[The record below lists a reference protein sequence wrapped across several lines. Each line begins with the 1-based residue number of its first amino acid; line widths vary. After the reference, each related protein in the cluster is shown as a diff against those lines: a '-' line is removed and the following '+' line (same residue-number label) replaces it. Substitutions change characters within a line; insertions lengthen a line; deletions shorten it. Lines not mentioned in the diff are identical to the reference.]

1 MINPFF
7 SCFMTYDFPY
17 LFPCF
22 GSSTHLHSIACFSI
36 SLLFLTAATSEDDLE
51 KLSARVQAMLAAK
64 IKSVDWCNK
73 VVANVLAANVSVLHI
88 PPQIIA
94 IREICGL
101 NSTGPIKF
109 ASVVLPAQ
117 RFPTGQPSSQP
128 SYYIPPIKIGRR
140 SYTTFALIIFII
152 IVIACL
158 RCCLI
163 CIAFRH
169 KKDAAE
175 SHLYDILVILN
186 NDEEGIFE
194 NVRHEDIVFSRR

>member
-1 MINPFF
+1 M
-7 SCFMTYDFPY
+7 
-17 LFPCF
+17 
-22 GSSTHLHSIACFSI
+22 
-36 SLLFLTAATSEDDLE
+36 LLFLLSSTAGSSLINVEDLTTRIRAT
-51 KLSARVQAMLAAK
+51 LAAK

-73 VVANVLAANVSVLHI
+73 VVANVLAANVSVLHT
-88 PPQIIA
+88 PPQIVA

-117 RFPTGQPSSQP
+117 IFPTGQPSSQP
-128 SYYIPPIKIGRR
+128 SYYIPPTKIGRR
-140 SYTTFALIIFII
+140 SYAIFAFIIFII

-163 CIAFRH
+163 CVAFCA
-169 KKDAAE
+169 KKETQE

-186 NDEEGIFE
+186 DEEEAIFE
-194 NVRHEDIVFSRR
+194 NVRHEDIVFSRRLVILSDL